1 MLATFDVVVVVKVV
15 IVVEDFLAVR
25 DGDEDSIVS
34 LIKVLK
40 QEKKKSRLI
49 ILDVMWNQLIYS

>member
-1 MLATFDVVVVVKVV
+1 VLATFDVVVVVKVV
-15 IVVEDFLAVR
+15 IVGEDFLAVR

-40 QEKKKSRLI
+40 QEKKR
-49 ILDVMWNQLIYS
+49 VN